1 MKMMRNHKKTS
12 FTIFLFLSA
21 VLLIGNLTPPSF
33 ADAVT
38 PENSTAFST
47 AYIEES
53 DTYNTA
59 SDGDLWASC
68 WADDGNL
75 YAANG
80 DGKGFSLDGPF
91 ADIAVS
97 KITGT
102 PPNLT
107 GETISSGDEVGQIWN
122 DPLKY
127 NRKPTG
133 MACVDGDLYLAVQDL
148 NKDFQDVPSA
158 TILKSTDKGKTWTW
172 NETEPMFDDF
182 KFTTVM
188 FLDYGKN
195 YENAEDEYV
204 YAYGLD
210 YNWRDSFNDRV
221 QDPTKLY
228 LARVHKSTIMDRS
241 QWEFLTGMNES
252 GEPTWS
258 KDIDQRIPVLEDDRH
273 VYTNT
278 FFNDSPKN
286 MTVLSQGS
294 IVYNK
299 PLDKYIY
306 TSWTEYTFEFYEA
319 PTPWGPWKLFLS
331 KDYGGYPW
339 TDTKNGGYSTTIPS
353 KFISDDGKTMYVQSN
368 TFMGGITNYNFSLRK
383 LIVEPYEATNPSNPK
398 DNYHNI
404 AMTGEGVTPI
414 NKVAH
419 FGNVGFFNNG
429 TRLDSEDSWN
439 NENKTADWW
448 GYTWKNFY
456 NMNKVVYTTGKMFPD
471 GGWFSSDL
479 KVQVRQNHKWV
490 DVKNQNVTPD
500 YPYNNT
506 AGPNKTYTF
515 TFNDTWGD
523 GVRIIGTPGGAKTF
537 TTIGELAVYFAD
549 DKQPPN
555 TKPFT
560 LLNGSVRL
568 SDGILTDIIV
578 ERTLDTVNHNGQE
591 TVIFELWKHD
601 KFADLLAVKKDIV
614 SAEEVSSYFNQKDD
628 IKKYS
633 MKIFIVPSLEEY
645 LNDRKNPETLSNVVE
660 IKLSDKR

>member
-1 MKMMRNHKKTS
+1 MIGS
-12 FTIFLFLSA
+12 FTPFDS
-21 VLLIGNLTPPSF
+21 
-33 ADAVT
+33 ADAVS

-47 AYIEES
+47 AYMEES
-53 DTYNTA
+53 DSYNTA

-68 WADDGNL
+68 WADDGHL

-80 DGKGFSLDGPF
+80 DGKGFSLNGPF

-97 KITGT
+97 KIEGM
-102 PPNLT
+102 PPNLK
-107 GETISSGDEVGQIWN
+107 GETISYGDDVGQIWN
-122 DPLKY
+122 DPVKY

-172 NETEPMFDDF
+172 DKNEPMFDDYQ
-182 KFTTVM
+182 FTTVM
-188 FLDYGKN
+188 FLDYGQN
-195 YENAEDEYV
+195 YENSKDDYV

-228 LARVHKSTIMDRS
+228 LARVHKSNIMDRS
-241 QWEFLTGMNES
+241 EWEFLSGKDES
-252 GEPTWS
+252 GEPMWS
-258 KDIDQRIPVLEDDRH
+258 LDINLKTPVLEDDRR
-273 VYTNT
+273 VYANT

-319 PTPWGPWKLFLS
+319 PSPWGPWKLFLS

-368 TFMGGITNYNFSLRK
+368 TFMGGISNYNFSLRK
-383 LIVEPYEATNPSNPK
+383 LTVEPFKTSSPSNQK
-398 DNYHNI
+398 DNYQNL

-439 NENKTADWW
+439 NENKAADWW
-448 GYTWKNFY
+448 GYTWKNAY
-456 NMNKVVYTTGKMFPD
+456 NLNKIVYTTGKMFPD
-471 GGWFSSDL
+471 GGWFSKDL
-479 KVQVRQNHKWV
+479 KVQVRQNHQWV
-490 DVKNQNVTPD
+490 NVEGQSITPD
-500 YPYNNT
+500 YPYYNS

-537 TTIGELAVYFAD
+537 TTIGELAVYYAD
-549 DKQPPN
+549 DKQA
-555 TKPFT
+555 
-560 LLNGSVRL
+560 LRS
-568 SDGILTDIIV
+568 
-578 ERTLDTVNHNGQE
+578 
-591 TVIFELWKHD
+591 
-601 KFADLLAVKKDIV
+601 
-614 SAEEVSSYFNQKDD
+614 
-628 IKKYS
+628 
-633 MKIFIVPSLEEY
+633 
-645 LNDRKNPETLSNVVE
+645 
-660 IKLSDKR
+660 